1 MPFLLPAK
9 KDFAIQ
15 NGISNTF
22 CFRNIFKLSSSMKR
36 WQDIIV
42 SKVLEEL
49 EPVLDTLKPQLK
61 DALDTILLLKE
72 LDANVGKK
80 LEHLRQTITG
90 KALLVKD
97 TTLPEF
103 RKLTETE
110 ITTLLRSVW
119 TGIR

>member
-1 MPFLLPAK
+1 
-9 KDFAIQ
+9 
-15 NGISNTF
+15 
-22 CFRNIFKLSSSMKR
+22 MKR

-61 DALDTILLLKE
+61 DALDTILLLKD
-72 LDANVGKK
+72 LDANVRKK

>member
-1 MPFLLPAK
+1 
-9 KDFAIQ
+9 
-15 NGISNTF
+15 
-22 CFRNIFKLSSSMKR
+22 MKR

>member
-1 MPFLLPAK
+1 
-9 KDFAIQ
+9 
-15 NGISNTF
+15 
-22 CFRNIFKLSSSMKR
+22 MKS

-80 LEHLRQTITG
+80 LEHLRQTITDE
-90 KALLVKD
+90 ALRVKD

>member
-1 MPFLLPAK
+1 
-9 KDFAIQ
+9 
-15 NGISNTF
+15 
-22 CFRNIFKLSSSMKR
+22 MKR

-49 EPVLDTLKPQLK
+49 EPVLDTFKPQLK
-61 DALDTILLLKE
+61 DALDTILLLKD
-72 LDANVGKK
+72 LDENVGKK
-80 LEHLRQTITG
+80 LENLRQTMTDE
-90 KALLVKD
+90 ALRVKD